1 MRRRNK
7 DGKRAKNPHKTCQL
21 RRIKI
26 LAAVAEVIVRII
38 SVSASTMIK
47 PLKVVLNKREK
58 SLPKRRT
65 TTTKENSTR
74 TKTIKRKME
83 LREAVVVVGVEA
95 GAVATLIDPVHK
107 VKSITIT
114 ARESRPMEMKL
125 ETSAEDVEVEADTMP
140 KKDRTLKEAVEVVGV
155 GIISKMRRLTER
167 LATKT
172 DHPK

>member
-7 DGKRAKNPHKTCQL
+7 DGKRAKNPHKTRQL

-58 SLPKRRT
+58 PLPKRRT

-83 LREAVVVVGVEA
+83 LREAVVGVEA

-114 ARESRPMEMKL
+114 ARVSSPMEMKL